1 MLLTGGLQ
9 MTEKLRPDIC
19 VLGGG
24 PGGLSVAAAA
34 AAFGVPTVLIERG
47 KMGGDC
53 LNTGCVPSKSLLA
66 AARRAELMRNA
77 GVFGLNVQGVG
88 VDFAKVH
95 DHVHSVIAALAPTD
109 SPERF
114 AGLGVRVIRQHGR
127 FKDRNTV
134 MAGDAEIRAR
144 RFVIA
149 TGSAPAVPPIPGLDG
164 GSFLTNE
171 NVFDLKERPEHLIII
186 GAGPVGLELA
196 QAFRRLGSSVT
207 VLEAVRPLAND
218 DPECVAVLLDRLE
231 REGIVIRSGVRVTG
245 IARAGGVVT
254 TTIETSGAEQT
265 ITGSHLLV
273 AVGRSPQINELG
285 LEAAGI
291 RHDHRGII
299 VNTRLKTS
307 NWRVYAIGDCAAG
320 YPALTHAANYHAG
333 LVIRNALFRLP
344 VRADNSAIPWVTY
357 TDPELAQA
365 GLTEAQARARG
376 LKFRVARWA
385 YHDNDRAQ
393 IERDSH
399 GHIKVITTSK
409 GKIVGATIVG
419 AQAGE
424 LIAIW
429 AFAIAQGLNI
439 RALTNVV
446 LPYPTLSELG
456 KRAAIDFFTPSLT
469 KSWVRRII
477 SWMRIFG

>member
-1 MLLTGGLQ
+1 
-9 MTEKLRPDIC
+9 MTETLTPDIC

-66 AARRAELMRNA
+66 AAKRAELMRSA
-77 GVFGLNVQGVG
+77 GLFGLNVQGIG

-95 DHVHSVIAALAPTD
+95 DHVHSVIAALAPAD
-109 SPERF
+109 SAERF
-114 AGLGVRVIRQHGR
+114 TGLGVRVIRQHGK

-134 MAGDAEIRAR
+134 TAGDAEIRAR

-149 TGSAPAVPPIPGLDG
+149 TGSTPAVPPISGLDRG
-164 GSFLTNE
+164 PFLTNE

-196 QAFRRLGSSVT
+196 QSFRRLGSSVT
-207 VLEAVRPLAND
+207 VLEAVQPLAND
-218 DPECVAVLLDRLE
+218 DPECVAVVLDRLE

-254 TTIETSGAEQT
+254 ATIETSGAEQT

-273 AVGRSPQINELG
+273 AVGRTPQINELNLG
-285 LEAAGI
+285 AAGI
-291 RHDHRGII
+291 LHDHSGII
-299 VNTRLKTS
+299 VNARLKTS
-307 NWRVYAIGDCAAG
+307 NRRVYAIGDCAAG
-320 YPALTHAANYHAG
+320 HPALTHAANYDAG

-344 VRADNSAIPWVTY
+344 VRADDSAIPWATY

-365 GLTEAQARARG
+365 GLTEAQARARRM
-376 LKFRVARWA
+376 KIRIARWP
-385 YHDNDRAQ
+385 YQDNDRAQ

-399 GHIKVITTSK
+399 GHIKVITTRK
-409 GKIVGATIVG
+409 GKIVGATVVG

-424 LIAIW
+424 LIALW
-429 AFAIAQGLNI
+429 AFAIAQGVNI

-456 KRAAIDFFTPSLT
+456 KRAAIDFFVPNLT
-469 KSWVRRII
+469 EPWVRRII

>member
-1 MLLTGGLQ
+1 
-9 MTEKLRPDIC
+9 MTETLKPDIC

-66 AARRAELMRNA
+66 AAKRAELMRNA
-77 GVFGLNVQGVG
+77 GLFGLNVQGIG
-88 VDFAKVH
+88 ADFAKVH
-95 DHVHSVIAALAPTD
+95 DHVHSVIAALAPAD

-114 AGLGVRVIRQHGR
+114 TGLGVRVIRQHGQ

-134 MAGDAEIRAR
+134 TAGDAEIRAR

-149 TGSAPAVPPIPGLDG
+149 TGSTPAVPPIPGLDRG
-164 GSFLTNE
+164 PFLTNE
-171 NVFDLKERPEHLIII
+171 NVFDLKERPEHLIVI

-207 VLEAVRPLAND
+207 VLEAAQPLAND
-218 DPECVAVLLDRLE
+218 DPECVAVVLDRLE

-254 TTIETSGAEQT
+254 ATIETSGAEQT
-265 ITGSHLLV
+265 VTGSHLLV
-273 AVGRSPQINELG
+273 AVGRKPQINELG

-299 VNTRLKTS
+299 VNARLKTS
-307 NWRVYAIGDCAAG
+307 NRRVYAIGDCAAG

-344 VRADNSAIPWVTY
+344 VRADNSAVPWATY
-357 TDPELAQA
+357 TDPELAQT
-365 GLTEAQARARG
+365 GLTEAQARARRM
-376 LKFRVARWA
+376 KIRVARWP

-393 IERDSH
+393 IEREAH
-399 GHIKVITTSK
+399 GHIKVITTRN

-429 AFAIAQGLNI
+429 TFAIAQGLNI
-439 RALTNVV
+439 RALTNIV
-446 LPYPTLSELG
+446 LPYPTFSELG

-469 KSWVRRII
+469 KPWVRRII

>member
-1 MLLTGGLQ
+1 
-9 MTEKLRPDIC
+9 MTETLTPDIC
-19 VLGGG
+19 ILGGG

-77 GVFGLNVQGVG
+77 GLFGLNVQGIG

-95 DHVHSVIAALAPTD
+95 DHVHSVIAALAPAD
-109 SPERF
+109 SRERF
-114 AGLGVRVIRQHGR
+114 TGLGVRVIRQHGQ

-134 MAGDAEIRAR
+134 TAGDAEIRAR

-149 TGSAPAVPPIPGLDG
+149 TGSVPAVPPIPGLDDG
-164 GSFLTNE
+164 PFLTNE
-171 NVFDLKERPEHLIII
+171 NVFDLKERPEHLIVI

-207 VLEAVRPLAND
+207 VLEAAQPLAND
-218 DPECVAVLLDRLE
+218 DPECVAVVLDRLE
-231 REGIVIRSGVRVTG
+231 REGIVIRSGVKVTG

-254 TTIETSGAEQT
+254 ATIETSGVEQT

-273 AVGRSPQINELG
+273 AVGRRPQINELG

-299 VNTRLKTS
+299 VNDRLKTS

-320 YPALTHAANYHAG
+320 HQALTHAANYHAG

-344 VRADNSAIPWVTY
+344 VRADSSAIPWATY
-357 TDPELAQA
+357 TDPELAQS
-365 GLTEAQARARG
+365 GLTEAQARARRM
-376 LKFRVARWA
+376 KIRVARWP

-399 GHIKVITTSK
+399 GHIKVVTTRK

-424 LIAIW
+424 LIALW
-429 AFAIAQGLNI
+429 ALAIAQGLNI

-456 KRAAIDFFTPSLT
+456 KRAAIDFFTPNLT
-469 KSWVRRII
+469 KPWVRRII
-477 SWMRIFG
+477 GWMRIFG

>member
-1 MLLTGGLQ
+1 MAPLEAHDPGLHDLIAPDAPIERVAGGLGF
-9 MTEKLRPDIC
+9 TEGPIWRGAELLFSDIPNKRI
-19 VLGGG
+19 V
-24 PGGLSVAAAA
+24 
-34 AAFGVPTVLIERG
+34 RWRR
-47 KMGGDC
+47 
-53 LNTGCVPSKSLLA
+53 LA

-77 GVFGLNVQGVG
+77 GVFGLNVQGIG
-88 VDFAKVH
+88 VDFARVH
-95 DHVHSVIAALAPTD
+95 DHVHSVIAALAPVD
-109 SPERF
+109 SAERF
-114 AGLGVRVIRQHGR
+114 TGLGVRVIHQHGQ

-134 MAGDAEIRAR
+134 TAGDAEIRAR

-149 TGSAPAVPPIPGLDG
+149 TGSVPAVPPIPGLDDG
-164 GSFLTNE
+164 PFLTNE
-171 NVFDLKERPEHLIII
+171 NVFDLKERPEHLIVI

-207 VLEAVRPLAND
+207 VLEAVQPLAND
-218 DPECVAVLLDRLE
+218 DPECVAVVLDRLE

-254 TTIETSGAEQT
+254 ATIETSGAEQT

-273 AVGRSPQINELG
+273 AVGRKPQINELG

-291 RHDHRGII
+291 QHDLRGII
-299 VNTRLKTS
+299 VNARLKTS

-320 YPALTHAANYHAG
+320 YQAFTHAANYHAG

-344 VRADNSAIPWVTY
+344 VRADSSAIPWVTY
-357 TDPELAQA
+357 TDPELAQS
-365 GLTEAQARARG
+365 GLTEAQARARRM
-376 LKFRVARWA
+376 KIRVARWP

-399 GHIKVITTSK
+399 GHIKVVTTRK
-409 GKIVGATIVG
+409 GKIVGTTIVG

-424 LIAIW
+424 LIAFW
-429 AFAIAQGLNI
+429 ALAIARGLNI

-456 KRAAIDFFTPSLT
+456 KRAAIDFFTPNLT
-469 KSWVRRII
+469 KPWVRRII
-477 SWMRIFG
+477 GWMRIFG